1 MHPQPEVTLYTKD
14 YCPHCKAAK
23 ALLTAK
29 GIAFINHE
37 ISDDPVRRNEMIARS
52 GGRTTVPQ
60 IFIGDFHIG
69 GNSDLAALNA
79 AGNLDPLL
87 RASTAA

>member
-1 MHPQPEVTLYTKD
+1 MPPKVTLYTKD

-23 ALLTAK
+23 ALLTSK
-29 GIAFINHE
+29 GVAFVNYE
-37 ISDDPVRRNEMIARS
+37 VSTDPLLRAEMIARS
-52 GGRTTVPQ
+52 GGRKTVPQ
-60 IFIGDFHIG
+60 IFIGDFHVG

-87 RASTAA
+87 GIGESA